1 MLIYDGH
8 LDLSMNAVHW
18 NRDIRKTVK
27 EIRDR
32 EKGMEDKPDRAKNTV
47 SLPAMRDGN
56 VYLCNATLIARYVKP
71 DNPLPGCHSQAQA
84 WALIQ
89 GQLAWYQQMIREG
102 EMTLIH
108 DRNTLSQH
116 LTAIRDQLPNIPIGF
131 LLSLE
136 GADSMVSMEHVEIAY
151 SQGLRAIGPSHYG
164 PGVYAQGTDATG
176 GIGKKGKTLLRKMEE
191 LGIILDATHLCDDSF
206 REAMDFYQ
214 GPVWASH
221 SNARS
226 LVAHNRQFTD
236 EQLKELISRGAVI
249 GAAFDAWMLTPN
261 WIRGTSDP
269 KTMEVSLASVVDQI
283 DYVCQLAGNANHSA
297 IGSDLDG
304 AFGKEQSPYDLE
316 TIADLQKI
324 PDLLSKRGFSDTDIS
339 NIMADNWVRFLDR
352 VWT

>member
-18 NRDIRKTVK
+18 NRDIRKTIR
-27 EIRDR
+27 EIRQR
-32 EKGMEDKPDRAKNTV
+32 EEGMDDKPDRSKNTV

-56 VYLCNATLIARYVKP
+56 VYLCNATLIARYVAP
-71 DNPLPGCHSQAQA
+71 DNPLPGCNSQAQA

-102 EMTLIH
+102 EMILIH

-116 LTAIRDQLPNIPIGF
+116 LSVVKDQLPKIPIGF

-176 GIGKKGKTLLRKMEE
+176 GIGEKGKTLLKKMEE

-221 SNARS
+221 SNSRT
-226 LVAHNRQFTD
+226 LVPHNRQFTD
-236 EQLKELISRGAVI
+236 EQLRELISREAVI
-249 GAAFDAWMLTPN
+249 GSAFDAWMLTPN

-269 KTMEVSLASVVDQI
+269 KAMDVSLDSVVDQI
-283 DYVCQLAGNANHSA
+283 DYICQLAGNANHAA

-304 AFGKEQSPYDLE
+304 AFGKEQSPHDLD

-324 PDLLSKRGFSDTDIS
+324 PDLLSQRGYSDADIDR
-339 NIMADNWVRFLDR
+339 IMSANWIRFLDR
-352 VWT
+352 IWK